1 MSQVNANAK
10 NKSRS
15 SQAKVKSAPSILYW
29 RFVVVVAG
37 IVLVFVGLGIRAAYI
52 QIVSPDL
59 LIKRG
64 DNRTLRTRVNPLH
77 RGLIVDRNG
86 QQLAVSVP
94 VRAIWADPKAIAQA
108 IRKSEENALQD
119 PSFDLQAKQY
129 EDNKRWQALAEV
141 LGQNLDEL
149 KEKVSNPEKRFV
161 YVQRQVSHAMAEYV
175 EELKIAG
182 IYLRDESRRYYPSG
196 EVSAH
201 VVGFTNVDDAG
212 IEGVEK
218 LYNKWLA
225 GAHGSRKIRRDGK
238 GRMVELIEFE
248 EGKKPK
254 NIQLTIDQRI
264 QALAYKELKQAV
276 QYYKATSGSAVVVAV
291 NTGEILALV
300 NSPSFNPNN
309 RAGVST
315 HRIRN
320 RAVTDAY
327 EPGSSVKPLAVL
339 SALEFG
345 SAQADSMIDTSPGW
359 MHLGGNIVRDPRNY
373 GEIDLTDIIRK
384 SSNMGISK
392 LALSVPKEFLLDMYY
407 NVGLMSDSGA
417 NLLGETDGIFNERA
431 RWSDFE
437 LSTLSFGYGI
447 SVTALQLARM
457 YSILG
462 DGGIRRPLSIIKT
475 DTPVESERVISAQ
488 STQQILHMM
497 ESVTEKN
504 GSAEQAQIPGYRVA
518 GKTGTS
524 RKAVANGYGEEYVNI
539 FAGVAPVSDPQ
550 LAVVILINEPKGE
563 LYYAGQTAAPVFAKI
578 MAASLQMLNVPPDNK
593 TVSSLAGTVVEA
605 NRDADREVIKE
616 ADKKG
621 DKETENAG

>member
-1 MSQVNANAK
+1 MKRNTE
-10 NKSRS
+10 
-15 SQAKVKSAPSILYW
+15 QAKAKTVPALLHW
-29 RFVVVVAG
+29 RFVVVISA
-37 IVLVFVGLGIRAAYI
+37 ILLVFVAIGIRAAYI
-52 QIVSPDL
+52 QVVSPDL
-59 LIKRG
+59 LIQQG
-64 DNRTLRTRVNPLH
+64 DNRTLRTRSNPLH

-94 VRAIWADPKAIAQA
+94 VRAIWADPKAIEDANLAAQEKA
-108 IRKSEENALQD
+108 IVD
-119 PSFDLQAKQY
+119 PSFSLVAKQR
-129 EDNKRWQALAEV
+129 EDQKRWRALAEV
-141 LGQNLDEL
+141 LGQDVDEL
-149 KEKVSNPEKRFV
+149 LQRISDPSKRFV
-161 YVQRQVSHAMAEYV
+161 YVQRQVSPAMAEYV
-175 EELKIAG
+175 EKLKLAG
-182 IYLRDESRRYYPSG
+182 VYLRDESRRYYPSG

-201 VVGFTNVDDAG
+201 VVGFTNVDDTG

-225 GAHGSRKIRRDGK
+225 GTQGTRKIRRDGK

-248 EGKKPK
+248 EGEKPK
-254 NIQLTIDQRI
+254 DIQLTIDQRI

-276 QYYKATSGSAVVVAV
+276 QYYKATSGSAVVVSV
-291 NTGEILALV
+291 KSGEILALV

-345 SAQADSMIDTSPGW
+345 SAKFDSLIDTSPGW
-359 MHLGGNIVRDPRNY
+359 MHLGGNIVRDSRNY

-384 SSNMGISK
+384 SSNMGTSK
-392 LALSVPKEFLLDMYY
+392 LALSVPKEFLLDMFY

-417 NLLGETDGIFNERA
+417 NLLGESDGIFNDQG

-462 DGGIRRPLSIIKT
+462 DGGMRRPLSIIKSNKA
-475 DTPVESERVISAQ
+475 VESERVIS
-488 STQQILHMM
+488 QQATKQLLEMM
-497 ESVTEKN
+497 ETVTQKD
-504 GSAEQAQIPGYRVA
+504 GSAEQASVPGYRVA

-524 RKAVANGYGEEYVNI
+524 RKAIANGYGEEYVNI

-563 LYYAGQTAAPVFAKI
+563 LYYAGLTAAPVFSKV
-578 MAASLQMLNVPPDNK
+578 MGASLQMLNVPPDDK
-593 TVSSLAGTVVEA
+593 TVSSLAKSSGDIT
-605 NRDADREVIKE
+605 KE
-616 ADKKG
+616 A
-621 DKETENAG
+621 ENAG

>member
-1 MSQVNANAK
+1 MRRVNSHSK
-10 NKSRS
+10 NKGRS
-15 SQAKVKSAPSILYW
+15 NQAKVNSAPNFLHW
-29 RFVVVVAG
+29 RFVLVVAA
-37 IVLVFVGLGIRAAYI
+37 ILLVFVGLGIRAAYI
-52 QIVSPDL
+52 QVVSPDL
-59 LIKRG
+59 LIQQG

-94 VRAIWADPKAIAQA
+94 VRAIWADPKAIAQSIQA
-108 IRKSEENALQD
+108 AEKKAQED
-119 PSFDLQAKQY
+119 PSFNLRAQQRENK
-129 EDNKRWQALAEV
+129 KRWQALAEV
-141 LGQNLDEL
+141 LGQNLDQL
-149 KEKVSNPEKRFV
+149 KEKVSNPEKHFV
-161 YVQRQVSHAMAEYV
+161 YVQRQVSPAMAEYV
-175 EELKIAG
+175 EELKLAG

-225 GAHGSRKIRRDGK
+225 GAQGSRKIRRDGK
-238 GRMVELIEFE
+238 GRMVELIESE
-248 EGKKPK
+248 EGKMPQ

-309 RAGVST
+309 RSGVSA

-327 EPGSSVKPLAVL
+327 EPGSSIKPLAVL

-345 SAQADSMIDTSPGW
+345 SFQVDSLIDTSPGW

-373 GEIDLTDIIRK
+373 GEIDLTEIIRK
-384 SSNMGISK
+384 SSNMGTSK

-407 NVGLMSDSGA
+407 HVGLMSDSGA
-417 NLLGETDGIFNERA
+417 NLLGETNGIFNERN

-462 DGGIRRPLSIIKT
+462 DGGIKRPLSIVKS
-475 DTPVESERVISAQ
+475 DEPVESERVISEQA
-488 STQQILHMM
+488 TQHVLHMM
-497 ESVTEKN
+497 ESVIQEG
-504 GSAEQAQIPGYRVA
+504 GSAQKANVPGYRVA

-524 RKAVANGYGEEYVNI
+524 RKANANGYGEEYVNI

-578 MAASLQMLNVPPDNK
+578 MSASLQMLNVPPDDK
-593 TVSSLAGTVVEA
+593 TVSSIAVTPF
-605 NRDADREVIKE
+605 EVSKE
-616 ADKKG
+616 AA
-621 DKETENAG
+621 NAG

>member
-1 MSQVNANAK
+1 MSRISSNSK
-10 NKSRS
+10 SKSRTN
-15 SQAKVKSAPSILYW
+15 QAKVNSAPSLLHW
-29 RFVVVVAG
+29 RFVLVVAS
-37 IVLVFVGLGIRAAYI
+37 ILMVFVGLGIRAAYI
-52 QIVSPDL
+52 QVVSPDL
-59 LIKRG
+59 LIQQG

-94 VRAIWADPKAIAQA
+94 VRAIWADPKAIAASIQA
-108 IRKSEENALQD
+108 AQEKAQQD
-119 PSFDLQAKQY
+119 PSFDLQTEQR
-129 EDNKRWQALAEV
+129 EDKKRWQALAEV
-141 LGQNLDEL
+141 LGQDLDAL
-149 KEKVSNPEKRFV
+149 KEKVSDPEKRFV
-161 YVQRQVSHAMAEYV
+161 YLQRQVSPAMAEYV
-175 EELKIAG
+175 EELKLAG

-212 IEGVEK
+212 IEGIEK

-225 GAHGSRKIRRDGK
+225 GAQGSRKIRRDGK
-238 GRMVELIEFE
+238 GRMVELIESE
-248 EGKKPK
+248 AGKKPQD
-254 NIQLTIDQRI
+254 IQLTIDQRI

-300 NSPSFNPNN
+300 NSPSYNPNN
-309 RAGVST
+309 RAGVSA

-327 EPGSSVKPLAVL
+327 EPGSSIKPLAVL

-345 SAQADSMIDTSPGW
+345 SAQVDTLVDTSPGW
-359 MHLGGNIVRDPRNY
+359 MHLGGNIVRDSRNY
-373 GEIDLTDIIRK
+373 GEINLTEIIRK
-384 SSNMGISK
+384 SSNMGTAK
-392 LALSVPKEFLLDMYY
+392 LALSVPKEFLLDMFY
-407 NVGLMSDSGA
+407 NVGLMSGSGA
-417 NLLGETDGIFNERA
+417 NLLGEINGIFNERA
-431 RWSDFE
+431 RWSEFE

-462 DGGIRRPLSIIKT
+462 DGGIRRPLSIVKP

-488 STQQILHMM
+488 ATQQILQMM
-497 ESVTEKN
+497 ETVTEKK
-504 GSAEQAQIPGYRVA
+504 GSAEQAHVPGYRVA

-524 RKAVANGYGEEYVNI
+524 RKAIANGYGEEYVNI
-539 FAGVAPVSDPQ
+539 FAGIAPVSDPQ

-578 MAASLQMLNVPPDNK
+578 MAASLQMLNVPPDDK
-593 TVSSLAGTVVEA
+593 TVSSIAGSSV
-605 NRDADREVIKE
+605 DASKE
-616 ADKKG
+616 S
-621 DKETENAG
+621 ENAG

>member
-1 MSQVNANAK
+1 MSRVSTNSKIKSGTNQANVN
-10 NKSRS
+10 R
-15 SQAKVKSAPSILYW
+15 APGLLHW
-29 RFVVVVAG
+29 RFVVVVAA
-37 IVLVFVGLGIRAAYI
+37 ISLVFIGLGIRAAYI
-52 QIVSPDL
+52 QVVSPDL
-59 LIKRG
+59 LIQRG

-86 QQLAVSVP
+86 QQLAVSIP
-94 VRAIWADPKAIAQA
+94 VRAIWADPKAIAQSIQEA
-108 IRKSEENALQD
+108 EKKAQQD
-119 PSFDLQAKQY
+119 PNFDLKAEQR
-129 EDNKRWQALAEV
+129 ENNKRWQALAEV
-141 LGQNLDEL
+141 LGQHLDEL
-149 KEKVSNPEKRFV
+149 KEKVSDPDKRFV

-175 EELKIAG
+175 EELKLDG

-225 GAHGSRKIRRDGK
+225 GAQGSRKIRRDGK

-248 EGKKPK
+248 EGEKPQD
-254 NIQLTIDQRI
+254 IQLTIDQRI
-264 QALAYKELKQAV
+264 QAIAYKELKQAV
-276 QYYKATSGSAVVVAV
+276 QYYKAASGSAVVVAV

-309 RAGVST
+309 RSGVST

-327 EPGSSVKPLAVL
+327 EPGSSIKPLAVL

-345 SAQADSMIDTSPGW
+345 SAQAGSLIDTSPGW
-359 MHLGGNIVRDPRNY
+359 MHLGGNIVRDSRNY
-373 GEIDLTDIIRK
+373 GEIDLTEIIRK
-384 SSNMGISK
+384 SSNMGTSK

-417 NLLGETDGIFNERA
+417 NLLGESNGIFNERNH
-431 RWSDFE
+431 WSDFE
-437 LSTLSFGYGI
+437 IATLSFGYGI
-447 SVTALQLARM
+447 SVTALQLAKM

-462 DGGIRRPLSIIKT
+462 DGGIKRPLSILKP
-475 DTPVESERVISAQ
+475 DEPVESERVISEQA
-488 STQQILHMM
+488 TQQVLHMM
-497 ESVTEKN
+497 ESVLQHG
-504 GSAEQAQIPGYRVA
+504 GSAQKARVPGYRVA

-524 RKAVANGYGEEYVNI
+524 QKANANGYGDEYVNI

-563 LYYAGQTAAPVFAKI
+563 LYYAGHTAAPVFSKI
-578 MAASLQMLNVPPDNK
+578 MAASLQMLNVPPDDK
-593 TVSSLAGTVVEA
+593 TVSSLAVSSVTSMEA
-605 NRDADREVIKE
+605 A
-616 ADKKG
+616 
-621 DKETENAG
+621 NAG